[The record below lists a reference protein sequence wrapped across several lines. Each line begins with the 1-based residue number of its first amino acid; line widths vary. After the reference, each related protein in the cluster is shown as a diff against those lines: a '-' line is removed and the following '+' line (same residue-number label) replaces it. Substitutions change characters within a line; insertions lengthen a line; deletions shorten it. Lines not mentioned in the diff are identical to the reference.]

1 MSALNV
7 TQAEAEVLVA
17 SLKMLAKVHQSASGV
32 IPSEVS
38 ALLDKLAPEV
48 VVAEVVV
55 TPEPV
60 VEVPAEVPA
69 ETPAETHAEEPEATE
84 DK

>member
-17 SLKMLAKVHQSASGV
+17 SLKMLARVHENASGV

-60 VEVPAEVPA
+60 AEVPA
-69 ETPAETHAEEPEATE
+69 DLPAKTPAEEPEATE
-84 DK
+84 DE

>member
-17 SLKMLAKVHQSASGV
+17 SLKMLAKVHENASGV
-32 IPSEVS
+32 IPSEVV

-55 TPEPV
+55 A
-60 VEVPAEVPA
+60 PAEVPA
-69 ETPAETHAEEPEATE
+69 DLPAKTPAEEPEATE
-84 DK
+84 DE

>member
-7 TQAEAEVLVA
+7 TKAEADVLISA
-17 SLKMLAKVHQSASGV
+17 LNMLAKVHENASGV
-32 IPSEVS
+32 IPSEVV

-55 TPEPV
+55 APTVAPAKEPV
-60 VEVPAEVPA
+60 AKIGRAHV
-69 ETPAETHAEEPEATE
+69 
-84 DK
+84 

>member
-7 TQAEAEVLVA
+7 TKAEADVLISA
-17 SLKMLAKVHQSASGV
+17 LNMLAKVHENASGV
-32 IPSEVS
+32 IPSEVV

-55 TPEPV
+55 APTVAPTKEPAAKPES
-60 VEVPAEVPA
+60 
-69 ETPAETHAEEPEATE
+69 TE
-84 DK
+84 DE